1 MTTLRSFY
9 IYTAEIEKSQCH
21 KICKTFR
28 KSTRGQPQEHF
39 FVFTTKKE
47 IKRVIHYVVVSC
59 FKRDGQLTYIIIYN
73 VIHIAV
79 WCSLELPM
87 QRLLYSNCVH
97 AMWTSVIPI
106 EYAVLRDNH
115 SAYILSQCWHKVDLK
130 AYHVVLIIML
140 IWTHSSHIVFEVSR
154 CYNQGGIDMLTPK
167 NQCVITQLW
176 LWVNLEH
183 IYVVLII
190 LPHCV

>member
-1 MTTLRSFY
+1 MFILYLHCRNRTATVPHNRKDFKETNSRPTLRSFFY
-9 IYTAEIEKSQCH
+9 Y
-21 KICKTFR
+21 
-28 KSTRGQPQEHF
+28 
-39 FVFTTKKE
+39 
-47 IKRVIHYVVVSC
+47 IKRNQTGYTSCRCNLHMFQKGWTITLHY
-59 FKRDGQLTYIIIYN
+59 IYN

-97 AMWTSVIPI
+97 AMLTSVILI

-154 CYNQGGIDMLTPK
+154 CYNQGGIDILTTK
-167 NQCVITQLW
+167 NQCVIIQLW